1 MEYYN
6 KITENYINALK
17 HCLIFP
23 KFKVELMD
31 YNENVILEIT
41 QDISNSDSGSI
52 SINYQQGVR
61 RSCSITLIN
70 LPESLYSYVGK
81 YTPSERGLIWM
92 NTKFKLYTGIG
103 VPISSEEKREIFYDE
118 SDYVSY
124 KNEVN
129 DPINYRADSTII
141 EQDIYWFS
149 QGVYI
154 VTNPNALRDMSKGT
168 VTLNGVDKFGLFG
181 SETNFNQTE
190 AIYKINYNSSVGN
203 IIKSILKF
211 NRGNG
216 SPIDPIEP
224 YIDSNVM
231 NLKVPY
237 DIEKPAS
244 TYFSDIL
251 IELANIFA
259 CDIFYDVNGRLNF
272 VKGNEHRGMEDYASI
287 WDYSDEESEYFS
299 PQMTYNFTE
308 TYNIVKVIG
317 DNKAAPEIYEYTA
330 KNDEPNSPTRI
341 SLIGEK
347 IKYIE
352 STFCYNLDR
361 TKDFARY
368 MLQKLS
374 RVPLTLSF
382 QSSMIPHLEV
392 NNVITITDKF
402 FNYNQERFVI
412 QSLTMPLSTKSLID
426 IEATNTANIPYF
438 EY

>member
-1 MEYYN
+1 
-6 KITENYINALK
+6 
-17 HCLIFP
+17 
-23 KFKVELMD
+23 
-31 YNENVILEIT
+31 
-41 QDISNSDSGSI
+41 
-52 SINYQQGVR
+52 
-61 RSCSITLIN
+61 
-70 LPESLYSYVGK
+70 
-81 YTPSERGLIWM
+81 
-92 NTKFKLYTGIG
+92 
-103 VPISSEEKREIFYDE
+103 
-118 SDYVSY
+118 
-124 KNEVN
+124 
-129 DPINYRADSTII
+129 
-141 EQDIYWFS
+141 
-149 QGVYI
+149 
-154 VTNPNALRDMSKGT
+154 
-168 VTLNGVDKFGLFG
+168 
-181 SETNFNQTE
+181 
-190 AIYKINYNSSVGN
+190 
-203 IIKSILKF
+203 
-211 NRGNG
+211 
-216 SPIDPIEP
+216 
-224 YIDSNVM
+224 
-231 NLKVPY
+231 
-237 DIEKPAS
+237 
-244 TYFSDIL
+244 
-251 IELANIFA
+251 
-259 CDIFYDVNGRLNF
+259 
-272 VKGNEHRGMEDYASI
+272 
-287 WDYSDEESEYFS
+287 
-299 PQMTYNFTE
+299 MTYNFTE